1 MASGDSSVADARM
14 RGMAQPTRIEITG
27 DGIRLGQFLKRADAV
42 DQGSDVKQLLASEA
56 VLVNGEVELRRGR
69 QLKGGDRVEVA
80 QTSYEVVMGA
90 APPAE

>member
-1 MASGDSSVADARM
+1 
-14 RGMAQPTRIEITG
+14 MAQPTRIEITG